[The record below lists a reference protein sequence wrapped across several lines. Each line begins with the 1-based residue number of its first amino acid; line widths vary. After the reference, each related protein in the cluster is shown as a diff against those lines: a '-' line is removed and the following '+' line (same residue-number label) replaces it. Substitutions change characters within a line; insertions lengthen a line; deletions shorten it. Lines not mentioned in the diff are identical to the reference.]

1 MTPSNATPPL
11 SGRAKLIGSL
21 FLIAGGIGVGILL
34 VLLLI
39 RLFPS
44 LEPGGQRFFF
54 TDLDGDT
61 FRHQPGQVRPP
72 DTNRVLEDGVRYD
85 DAHGFRR
92 PARTADQYP
101 IAVIG
106 DSFTDGG
113 QVPWT
118 DILADTLDT
127 PVRNLGW
134 SGFGPLEYAE
144 VARRFLAPDHTWV
157 LVAYFE
163 GNDLSNIQ
171 TSRQQSEAG
180 SGAVELN
187 LTRSHAQPIT
197 DVRQLEQYTDITLD
211 PEERYLYPLE
221 HDRAD
226 GSRIEIAYISDYLW
240 WLNGEAETYAE
251 SRNAAELR
259 ASLDAIREAANG
271 ACVALV
277 YVPNKE
283 HVYFR
288 QADPTGNRQYVLLNA
303 RELEIGEDGWLTHGE
318 VAPVE
323 YERLAAR
330 WDNQRNV
337 VRTIASDADWQF
349 IDLLPEFVAA
359 GARSVTYYTYDSH
372 WNHAGHTL
380 AAHTVSSYLEENPCT
395 ARQS

>member
-1 MTPSNATPPL
+1 MVHSNSTPPL

-21 FLIAGGIGVGILL
+21 ILIGGGIGAGILL

-39 RLFPS
+39 RLFPN

-54 TDLDGDT
+54 TELDGDT

-72 DTNRVLEDGVRYD
+72 DTNHVLEDGVRYD
-85 DAHGFRR
+85 DADGFRR
-92 PARTADQYP
+92 PARTADHYP

-118 DILADTLDT
+118 DILADDLDT

-144 VARRFLAPDHTWV
+144 VAKRFLAPDHTWV

-171 TSRQQSEAG
+171 TSRQHADAG
-180 SGAVELN
+180 TGAVELN
-187 LTRSHAQPIT
+187 LTRTHAQPIT
-197 DVRQLEQYTDITLD
+197 DVRQLDQYTDITLD

-221 HDRAD
+221 QLRSD
-226 GSRIEIAYISDYLW
+226 GSRFEMAYISDYLW
-240 WLNGEAETYAE
+240 WLNGTAETYAQ

-259 ASLDAIREAANG
+259 AALDAIREAARG

-277 YVPNKE
+277 YVPSKE

-288 QADPTGNRQYVLLNA
+288 YADETGNRQYVLLNA
-303 RELEIGEDGWLTHGE
+303 RELEIGADGWLTHGA

-323 YERLAAR
+323 FKTLAAR

-337 VRTIASDADWQF
+337 VRTIASDAGWQF
-349 IDLLPEFVAA
+349 IDLLPEIGGTA
-359 GARSVTYYTYDSH
+359 SQTVTYYTYDSH

-380 AAHTVSSYLEENPCT
+380 AAHTISSYLEENPCT